1 MTQSRRIGI
10 STNLGR
16 LASVLA
22 RRFGLNAVSDETK
35 RQLVCRSRDAQAQT
49 NAWERRIIELSDGR
63 LLSEIIE
70 TLYID
75 ELKAGAWAADIGL
88 WKNLFDRSVIETVH
102 TLASKG
108 YLSLVS
114 DEGT

>member
-1 MTQSRRIGI
+1 MTTRVK
-10 STNLGR
+10 TNLGR
-16 LASVLA
+16 LASGLA
-22 RRFGLNAVSDETK
+22 RRFGLSAVSHGTK

-49 NAWERRIIELSDGR
+49 NAWERRIIKVSDGR
-63 LLSEIIE
+63 PLSEIIE

-88 WKNLFDRSVIETVH
+88 WKHLFDRSVIETVH
-102 TLASKG
+102 TLVSRG

-114 DEGT
+114 DGGA